1 MLIFGFYIA
10 QNNKN
15 PHVTLFKHCISKTAR
30 YSILTPLV
38 KKSYLGDKLLNP
50 EYQVIASRT
59 FIYQQI
65 QCGHMTHDTW
75 LTFDDHGHWAAVLA
89 HWHLLRVRQNGD
101 HRDRWSRKV
110 WIFDRKF
117 YLSFTLLR
125 LLFDGKTASVTKKY
139 IITYYLVIMK
149 I

>member
-50 EYQVIASRT
+50 EYQVIGSESVNT
-59 FIYQQI
+59 PP
-65 QCGHMTHDTW
+65 GPSVEDNE
-75 LTFDDHGHWAAVLA
+75 GNESNVG
-89 HWHLLRVRQNGD
+89 NEGNE
-101 HRDRWSRKV
+101 
-110 WIFDRKF
+110 
-117 YLSFTLLR
+117 
-125 LLFDGKTASVTKKY
+125 GK
-139 IITYYLVIMK
+139 
-149 I
+149 

>member
-50 EYQVIASRT
+50 EYQVIASRP

-65 QCGHMTHDTW
+65 QCGQEQCK
-75 LTFDDHGHWAAVLA
+75 LRQVEILA
-89 HWHLLRVRQNGD
+89 
-101 HRDRWSRKV
+101 RK
-110 WIFDRKF
+110 K
-117 YLSFTLLR
+117 
-125 LLFDGKTASVTKKY
+125 
-139 IITYYLVIMK
+139 
-149 I
+149 

>member
-50 EYQVIASRT
+50 EYQVIASRP

-65 QCGHMTHDTW
+65 QC
-75 LTFDDHGHWAAVLA
+75 AALKKIFLSLA
-89 HWHLLRVRQNGD
+89 TMLRCQG
-101 HRDRWSRKV
+101 
-110 WIFDRKF
+110 
-117 YLSFTLLR
+117 
-125 LLFDGKTASVTKKY
+125 
-139 IITYYLVIMK
+139 
-149 I
+149 

>member
-50 EYQVIASRT
+50 EYQVIASRP

-65 QCGHMTHDTW
+65 QCALEWVLVMAM
-75 LTFDDHGHWAAVLA
+75 LSVVQSSFPVAVE
-89 HWHLLRVRQNGD
+89 
-101 HRDRWSRKV
+101 
-110 WIFDRKF
+110 
-117 YLSFTLLR
+117 
-125 LLFDGKTASVTKKY
+125 SVDEG
-139 IITYYLVIMK
+139 
-149 I
+149 

>member
-50 EYQVIASRT
+50 EYQVIASRP

-65 QCGHMTHDTW
+65 QCAGRGCRRQAPTARQGVHPD
-75 LTFDDHGHWAAVLA
+75 LTIV
-89 HWHLLRVRQNGD
+89 V
-101 HRDRWSRKV
+101 
-110 WIFDRKF
+110 
-117 YLSFTLLR
+117 LSFYTLTI
-125 LLFDGKTASVTKKY
+125 LL
-139 IITYYLVIMK
+139 
-149 I
+149 

>member
-50 EYQVIASRT
+50 EYQVIASRP
-59 FIYQQI
+59 FIYQKI
-65 QCGHMTHDTW
+65 QCDLPTPPYTSLHLPTHPSLHQDLCIDTP
-75 LTFDDHGHWAAVLA
+75 
-89 HWHLLRVRQNGD
+89 
-101 HRDRWSRKV
+101 
-110 WIFDRKF
+110 
-117 YLSFTLLR
+117 
-125 LLFDGKTASVTKKY
+125 
-139 IITYYLVIMK
+139 
-149 I
+149 